1 MRREGGDVV
10 TAEKMYS
17 TEQAAAWLEISPLTL
32 TKWLR
37 IGKIRGVKLG
47 RVWRIPESALEELAK
62 DGTRKE

>member
-1 MRREGGDVV
+1 M
-10 TAEKMYS
+10 TAEKLY
-17 TEQAAAWLEISPLTL
+17 TVEEAAGTLSISPLTL

-37 IGKIRGVKLG
+37 TGKIRGVKLG